1 MGNDECKIS
10 NKKCPTLDK
19 GSPFLKC
26 VVSLW
31 ALPVWE
37 GGVKACQDGLG
48 HFFPMLP
55 GGVRACQDGLGH
67 FFLRLPVRKR
77 GEGSKAMPI

>member
-1 MGNDECKIS
+1 M
-10 NKKCPTLDK
+10 
-19 GSPFLKC
+19 
-26 VVSLW
+26 
-31 ALPVWE
+31 ALFVTKTFSFR
-37 GGVKACQDGLG
+37 GVKACQNGLG

-77 GEGSKAMPI
+77 GEGSKAMPT